1 LRVRRA
7 LEALLVL
14 TVVAWVLD
22 GPRAFGFAF
31 YTEQFL
37 ALVLGEA
44 MALAFLVYPGR
55 LQAARERVPW
65 WDWLLA
71 AAALAAGGMVAVR
84 YPELSTEVAMRP
96 RDFLPLAVV
105 VALLVL
111 ETTRRSTGMSLI
123 WYTAAGLV
131 YALWG
136 HHLPGAF
143 AAQPV
148 SFTRL
153 ASYLAFDTNALL
165 GTSLQV
171 AAVVVVPFILLGQI
185 LARCGGSEFFTDV
198 SMALMGRYRGGAGK
212 VAVTGSA
219 LFGMISGSAVANV
232 SAVGVV
238 TIPLMQRAGFSP
250 MFAAAVEAV
259 GSTGGQL
266 MPPVMGA
273 AAFLM
278 AEFLQVPYGAVVVA
292 AVIPAFMYYVSLF
305 MQVDLEAA
313 ALGIAGT
320 PKDRLPALRAVLR
333 DGWHFLAPF
342 AVIIAGLLVFR
353 MEAEYAALLATAV
366 LAAACMLLRYRGR
379 RSTPIEVLRAA
390 LSTGSAVLDIVLIC
404 AAAGILIGILNLS
417 GLAFGLTL
425 ELVGLAGESLGVLL
439 LVAAVISILLGLG
452 LPTVGVYVLMAAL
465 VAPALVKLGVT
476 PMAAHMFVMYFGMMS
491 MVTPP
496 IALAAYAAANIARC
510 DPDRTGWLATRVGWA
525 AYLVPFLFVYDP
537 PLLMQGA
544 WWQILWAV
552 ATNCVGLWCGTI
564 AVVGFFTRRIEPW
577 RRAAFLCAALAL
589 LYPAGQL
596 AGGTAANLAGLAAA
610 AALLWHARGRA
621 GRS

>member
-1 LRVRRA
+1 LTVRRA

-14 TVVAWVLD
+14 TVIAWVLD
-22 GPRAFGFAF
+22 GPRALGFSF

-55 LQAARERVPW
+55 LQAKRERVPW
-65 WDWLLA
+65 WDRLLC
-71 AAALAAGGMVAVR
+71 AAALAAGGYVAVR
-84 YPELSTEVAMRP
+84 YADLSTEVSMRP
-96 RDFLPLAVV
+96 RDFLPLAV
-105 VALLVL
+105 ALTLLVL

-123 WYTAAGLV
+123 WYAAAGLV

-148 SFTRL
+148 SLTRL
-153 ASYLAFDTNALL
+153 ANYLAFDTNALL
-165 GTSLQV
+165 GASLQV

-219 LFGMISGSAVANV
+219 FFGMISGSAVANV

-238 TIPLMQRAGFSP
+238 TIPLMKRAGFSP

-278 AEFLQVPYGAVVVA
+278 AEFLQVPYGAVLVA
-292 AVIPAFMYYVSLF
+292 AVIPAFMYYFSLF

-313 ALGIAGT
+313 SLGIAGT
-320 PKDRLPALRAVLR
+320 PKDRLPALFEVLR

-342 AVIIAGLLVFR
+342 AVIIAGLLVYR
-353 MEAEYAALLATAV
+353 MEAEYAALLAAAV
-366 LAAACMLLRYRGR
+366 LAVACCVMRYRGR
-379 RSTPIEVLRAA
+379 RSTPLEVLRAA
-390 LSTGSAVLDIVLIC
+390 VSTGSAVLDIVLIC
-404 AAAGILIGILNLS
+404 AAAGILIGILNIS

-425 ELVGLAGESLGVLL
+425 ELVGLAGESLLALL
-439 LVAAVISILLGLG
+439 LISAVIAILLGLG

-465 VAPALVKLGVT
+465 VAPALVKVGVT

-496 IALAAYAAANIARC
+496 IALAAYAAANIAQC
-510 DPDRTGWLATRVGWA
+510 DPDKTGWLATRVGWA

-544 WWQILWAV
+544 WWQILWAL
-552 ATNCVGLWCGTI
+552 ATNCLGLWCGTI
-564 AVVGFFTRRIEPW
+564 AVVGFFMNRIAFW
-577 RRAAFLCAALAL
+577 QRAAFLAAALAL
-589 LYPAGQL
+589 LYPAAEL
-596 AGGTAANLAGLAAA
+596 AGGMAFNLAGLAAA
-610 AALLWHARGRA
+610 GALLWHARK
-621 GRS
+621 